1 MAFILKTSDSYSW
14 PVAID
19 IPVDHGKHERRT
31 FDAQFKRVNQSRI
44 REMGELIESGDLTDI
59 ALVQEVLVGWDGIN
73 DEDGNPVK
81 FSNNALMQICEI
93 PMAATGIAQVFFQSI
108 AGSKRKN

>member
-1 MAFILKTSDSYSW
+1 MAFTLKTSDSYKW

-31 FDAQFKRVNQSRI
+31 FDAEFRRITQTRV

-59 ALVQEVLVGWDGIN
+59 DLVKEVLIGWEGIS
-73 DEDGNPVK
+73 DEDGNAVK
-81 FSNNALMQICEI
+81 FSNNALMQLCEI
-93 PMAATGIAQVFFQSI
+93 PMAATSISRVFFESI
-108 AGSKRKN
+108 AGAKRKN